1 MIRPRRMA
9 FAELLQGSPYTV
21 VVLAN
26 QDPPAEVY
34 ATMPAVALVAER
46 VKRER
51 K

>member
-1 MIRPRRMA
+1 
-9 FAELLQGSPYTV
+9 

-46 VKRER
+46 VKRE
-51 K
+51 KK